1 MTRCRRQSA
10 TDQLSGRLIKTEE
23 LSDVSANSLYTMDT
37 ANLTAGI
44 YLVNV
49 TGENGTKR
57 TAKLI
62 VTK

>member
-1 MTRCRRQSA
+1 M
-10 TDQLSGRLIKTEE
+10 DLSGRLIKTEE
-23 LSDVSANSLYTMDT
+23 LSDVSANNLYTMDT

-49 TGENGTKR
+49 TGANGTKR